1 MVLQHQ
7 SHRKYFGEVL
17 PYLEVTKNQEDDEGT
32 QIEMPNV
39 TELTVKEAKKML
51 KELEIECEVDTD
63 NTEAIVTNQLPKQ
76 GIQVRNSSKVI
87 LYTND

>member
-1 MVLQHQ
+1 M
-7 SHRKYFGEVL
+7 

-63 NTEAIVTNQLPKQ
+63 NTESIVTNQLPKQ

>member
-1 MVLQHQ
+1 M
-7 SHRKYFGEVL
+7 

-32 QIEMPNV
+32 QIEMPSV
-39 TELTVKEAKKML
+39 TGFTVKEAKKML
-51 KELEIECEVDTD
+51 KELERECEVDTD

>member
-1 MVLQHQ
+1 MLQHQ
-7 SHRKYFGEVL
+7 LHRKYFGEVL
-17 PYLEVTKNQEDDEGT
+17 PYLEVTKNQKEDEGT

-39 TELTVKEAKKML
+39 TGLTIKEAKKML

-63 NTEAIVTNQLPKQ
+63 NSEAIVTNQLPKQ

>member
-1 MVLQHQ
+1 M
-7 SHRKYFGEVL
+7 

>member
-1 MVLQHQ
+1 M
-7 SHRKYFGEVL
+7 

-32 QIEMPNV
+32 QIKMPNV
-39 TELTVKEAKKML
+39 TGLTVKEAKKML

>member
-7 SHRKYFGEVL
+7 LHRKYFGEVL

-39 TELTVKEAKKML
+39 TGLTVKEAKKML
-51 KELEIECEVDTD
+51 KELEI
-63 NTEAIVTNQLPKQ
+63 
-76 GIQVRNSSKVI
+76 
-87 LYTND
+87 

>member
-1 MVLQHQ
+1 M
-7 SHRKYFGEVL
+7 

-39 TELTVKEAKKML
+39 TGLTVKEAKKML
-51 KELEIECEVDTD
+51 KELEIECEADTD
-63 NTEAIVTNQLPKQ
+63 NTEAIVTNQLPKK